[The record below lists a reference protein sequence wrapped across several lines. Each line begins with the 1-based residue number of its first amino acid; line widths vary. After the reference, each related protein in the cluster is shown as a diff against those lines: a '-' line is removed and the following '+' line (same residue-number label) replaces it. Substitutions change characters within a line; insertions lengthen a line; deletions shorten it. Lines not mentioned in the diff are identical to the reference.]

1 MHEGEA
7 DVDDALPVPV
17 ADGAPDAAYPFPWY
31 VAAWLEGENPPTDGT
46 VDLEGLAVELA
57 GFVLALQRID
67 PSGAPVPAGKRRG
80 GPLAGADRFT
90 RERAEQLRGDADVDG
105 LLAVWDAGLHAP
117 PWDGAP
123 VLVHGDL
130 SDGNL
135 LLREGRLTGVID
147 WGGLLAGDPAV
158 DLMPAWH
165 LLDSDSR
172 IAYRD
177 ALGFVDEATWVRG
190 RAWAA
195 SQALQALPY
204 YRDTNPDIVAR
215 SWRAVRAVLAD
226 LEAGS
231 PRSPPRGEG
240 VAVLGS
246 RVAGTAERG
255 GAMAVE
261 PIPSNYPR
269 VTPYLS
275 IDGAADA
282 IDFYQE
288 VLGATVR
295 GRMDGPDGK
304 VGHAELDIGDSVVML
319 SDAFPDMGAPTPKAL
334 GGSPVTLMVY
344 LEDVDAAFARAI
356 ERGATEIA
364 PVQDQFYGD
373 RSGQFEDPFG
383 HRWNVATHV
392 EDVPAEEMDA
402 RAAQALGG

>member
-226 LEAGS
+226 LEAG
-231 PRSPPRGEG
+231 
-240 VAVLGS
+240 
-246 RVAGTAERG
+246 
-255 GAMAVE
+255 
-261 PIPSNYPR
+261 
-269 VTPYLS
+269 
-275 IDGAADA
+275 
-282 IDFYQE
+282 
-288 VLGATVR
+288 
-295 GRMDGPDGK
+295 
-304 VGHAELDIGDSVVML
+304 
-319 SDAFPDMGAPTPKAL
+319 
-334 GGSPVTLMVY
+334 
-344 LEDVDAAFARAI
+344 
-356 ERGATEIA
+356 
-364 PVQDQFYGD
+364 
-373 RSGQFEDPFG
+373 
-383 HRWNVATHV
+383 
-392 EDVPAEEMDA
+392 
-402 RAAQALGG
+402 